1 MQSSL
6 VRLNRLE
13 QILVV
18 EQQKERLRDA
28 VLMLLWGVRI
38 FARELNV

>member
-28 VLMLLWGVRI
+28 VLVLLRNSY
-38 FARELNV
+38 LCS